1 MDITSS
7 IGLAGYALSFLLF
20 SLLALTCFI
29 SAKNVNSQT
38 RLKVLLITCSIWAAS
53 ITSAYLFNYASLLI
67 IHTTELL
74 RSVTWVVFLLALA
87 APENTH
93 PPQLFSAITQ
103 SKKNITLIIATLTL
117 LSLGPLFIPETTLA
131 SYPQLLELP
140 VILRIIM
147 SVVSLL
153 LIEQIYRNSDRVR
166 RWAVKHLCLGAGL
179 IHAYDFYL
187 FADAAL
193 FKQLDNNLWD
203 ARGAINAIAIPLI
216 ALSIARMPSWTLK
229 LQISRRLVFHTATL
243 SGAGIYLITMAA
255 AGYFIKFYGG
265 NWGSVIQTVFII
277 GAALLLFTLLFS
289 DKIRSNIRVQLNK
302 HFFSYKYDYRDEWL
316 KFTALLSDNTNDTP
330 ERICIAFATITKSP
344 GCILWSRNTQGV
356 YERVADFHMPESINF
371 QANESLTHFLE
382 TSQWVIDLDE
392 YKSTP
397 QRYPNLVIPDNILS
411 VPQAWLLLPLVFN
424 EVLCGVI
431 LIKRSSFITVI
442 NWEDRDLLKISGKQ
456 AAILLSQHQA
466 SKALIEAQQFE
477 AFNRLSAYIV
487 HDLKNILA
495 QQSLIVTNAEKH
507 KHNPVFVDD
516 VIKTVKN
523 SVQRMTK
530 LMDQMRNGMR
540 GKHPKRLELNLLCEQ
555 TCQRF
560 LHSQPT
566 PQLLLTDPIYIFA
579 DMEQLSNV
587 IGHLVQ
593 NAIDATSKAGEV
605 VIKIS
610 QSQTE
615 ALIEIIDS
623 GSGMDAQFI
632 KTRLF
637 KPFDSTKGLTGMGIG
652 AYESREVIRA
662 LGGDINVS
670 SQIGLGSHFTVRLP
684 LIME

>member
-67 IHTTELL
+67 IHTSELL

-442 NWEDRDLLKISGKQ
+442 NWEDRDLLKIAGKQ

-560 LHSQPT
+560 LQSQPT

-662 LGGDINVS
+662 LGGDIDVS